1 MTVRDNPVK
10 RIMVV
15 QKIDGKLVI
24 DIQGTVHVPIELKL
38 RPVSTQKRNLRNLE
52 STGLITQARDQIEGH
67 CCRVFLDPT
76 GKDAHHSPRRYV
88 PLGET
93 TRRHVSADVR
103 LEEKHQNVSS
113 EEKEHLHPNPM

>member
-38 RPVSTQKRNLRNLE
+38 RPVSTQKRNAVTT
-52 STGLITQARDQIEGH
+52 SVTSIE
-67 CCRVFLDPT
+67 
-76 GKDAHHSPRRYV
+76 A
-88 PLGET
+88 
-93 TRRHVSADVR
+93 A
-103 LEEKHQNVSS
+103 
-113 EEKEHLHPNPM
+113 